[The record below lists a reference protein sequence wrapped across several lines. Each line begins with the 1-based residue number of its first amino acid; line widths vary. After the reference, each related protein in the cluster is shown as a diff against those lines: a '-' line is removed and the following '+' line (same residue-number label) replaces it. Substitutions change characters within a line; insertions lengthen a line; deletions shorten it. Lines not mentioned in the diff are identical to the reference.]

1 MERAK
6 KAKEQA
12 EEEDRRKAE
21 LEIANSGNSQQD
33 EEMKSAETPIE
44 SHTTAVGSKSTE
56 AVIPS
61 KSEAMSFLGLKLS
74 KISEGATSNNWNMA
88 SNGKRNASGGDL
100 EDDEDFGLRDVEPS
114 GHNVAA
120 LLNSVV
126 SNDDSNS
133 SSGNT

>member
-1 MERAK
+1 MPFFCVEPTIFLPPGRDA
-6 KAKEQA
+6 
-12 EEEDRRKAE
+12 RRIN
-21 LEIANSGNSQQD
+21 LILNNLLTGNSQQD

-74 KISEGATSNNWNMA
+74 KMSEGATSNNWNMA

-120 LLNSVV
+120 LLNR
-126 SNDDSNS
+126 
-133 SSGNT
+133 